1 MKVIANL
8 KRRICRYEY
17 TEFSGI
23 AIQAEILWILVTFT
37 VTNYLMVLLVL
48 KNSDRFY
55 GKTGGNLVGSR

>member
-1 MKVIANL
+1 MRAIASL

-37 VTNYLMVLLVL
+37 V
-48 KNSDRFY
+48 KIA
-55 GKTGGNLVGSR
+55 